1 MIKTTCI
8 LAIAATLFTIG
19 CKSGA
24 GRHVAQGAV
33 RGATH
38 GVIDDKAKSHTG
50 RGAAHGALGSAYQVR
65 DANKSERSK

>member
-1 MIKTTCI
+1 MVKTTCI
-8 LAIAATLFTIG
+8 LIATAALLTVG
-19 CKSGA
+19 CRSGA
-24 GRHVAQGAV
+24 GKHIAQGTV

-65 DANKSERSK
+65 DANKAERNK

>member
-1 MIKTTCI
+1 MIKATCI
-8 LAIAATLFTIG
+8 LMVTATLCITG

-24 GRHVAQGAV
+24 ARHVAKGAV

-65 DANKSERSK
+65 DVNKSERSK

>member
-1 MIKTTCI
+1 MIKITCI
-8 LAIAATLFTIG
+8 LMVTATLSVVG

-24 GRHVAQGAV
+24 AKHVAQGAV

-65 DANKSERSK
+65 DANKAERNK

>member
-1 MIKTTCI
+1 MLKTISLLLIT
-8 LAIAATLFTIG
+8 ATLLATG

-24 GRHVAQGAV
+24 ARHVAQGAV

-65 DANKSERSK
+65 DANKAAK